1 MTMDFALPL
10 KDIRDLSSYDVE
22 KLRSLLPANLV
33 QADTHNNTEAA
44 QHLEVILQAIQYIR
58 DLQNKV
64 TGSSH
69 HQRF

>member
-33 QADTHNNTEAA
+33 QADNNN
-44 QHLEVILQAIQYIR
+44 LEVILQAIQYIR

>member
-1 MTMDFALPL
+1 MDFALPL

-22 KLRSLLPANLV
+22 KLRALLPANFV
-33 QADTHNNTEAA
+33 PDTPNNGDAA
-44 QHLEVILQAIQYIR
+44 HLEVILQTIQYIR

-64 TGSSH
+64 TGSG

>member
-22 KLRSLLPANLV
+22 KLRALLPANFV
-33 QADTHNNTEAA
+33 PDTPNNAGDAA
-44 QHLEVILQAIQYIR
+44 HLEVILQTIQYIR

-64 TGSSH
+64 TGSG